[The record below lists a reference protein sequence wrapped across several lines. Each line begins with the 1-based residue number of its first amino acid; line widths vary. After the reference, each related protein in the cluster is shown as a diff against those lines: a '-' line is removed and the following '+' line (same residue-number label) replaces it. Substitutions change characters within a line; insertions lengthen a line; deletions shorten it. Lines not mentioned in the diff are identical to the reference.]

1 MESRK
6 TQKTIK
12 NVIFQLLSLIA
23 ESKGGDAIDLS
34 YGIKDLH
41 PFLKA
46 FLIFFSREKQW
57 VRDIKATKD
66 SKCLIEL
73 EKTVKVDTAFD
84 NTLDPNFSNVIFD
97 RDYEDIDRMETLFLD
112 NINLPWRIKSIL
124 SYLIGELICNIQE
137 HSEALKGFLSVQT
150 IDDDLYICIAD
161 DGITIPGSYFLNN
174 KRKYLDIIGSDSL
187 EALRYSIRG
196 LSTKDRPVSE
206 SRGYGI
212 STNLNLVVNGMKGF
226 FILLSGDT
234 LYLSSEGE
242 ETYMKIPDAS
252 AFDGT
257 MFLISLPIKVREE
270 FNLYDFVK

>member
-1 MESRK
+1 MEYGK
-6 TQKTIK
+6 TQKTIR
-12 NVIFQLLSLIA
+12 NVILQLLTLIA
-23 ESKGGDAIDLS
+23 ESKEGDAIEISHD
-34 YGIKDLH
+34 IKEMH

-46 FLIFFSREKQW
+46 FIMFFRREKQW
-57 VRDIKATKD
+57 VKDIIATKD
-66 SKCLIEL
+66 SKWLIEL
-73 EKTVKVDTAFD
+73 EKTVKVDNAFG
-84 NTLDPNFSNVIFD
+84 NTLDSNFSCVIFE
-97 RDYEDIDRMETLFLD
+97 RDYEDIDRMETLFID
-112 NINLPWRIKSIL
+112 KINLPWRIKSIL

-137 HSEALKGFLSVQT
+137 HSEALKGFLSVQSAE
-150 IDDDLYICIAD
+150 DDLYICIAD

-242 ETYMKIPDAS
+242 ETYMKIPEAS

-257 MFLISLPIKVREE
+257 MFLISLPNQVGEE